1 MKRKYKALI
10 CDVDGTIVS
19 KKIGKLPSEKV
30 TNVIQNAHAKIHIGL
45 ATARPLFLINHITKH
60 LKLTGP
66 SIING
71 GAQVVD
77 VESGVSFWEQSL
89 LHKDLGNIFSALRK
103 LKIPFFINDDGYDIE
118 ISKDYHPKKP
128 YSITTIR
135 ISNDKADAL
144 IAAVKHIP
152 SISAHKFSW
161 QEGAMGVSINHA
173 NATKQHAILEIAKAL
188 KIETHEII
196 GVGDSLMI
204 FLFLWHA
211 D

>member
-1 MKRKYKALI
+1 M
-10 CDVDGTIVS
+10 DGTIVS

-30 TNVIQNAHAKIHIGL
+30 TNAIRNANIKIHIGL

-60 LKLTGP
+60 LKLTCP

-89 LHKDLGNIFSALRK
+89 LHEDLENILSALRK
-103 LKIPFFINDDGYDIE
+103 LKISFFINDDGVDVE
-118 ISKDYHPKKP
+118 ISKNYNPKKP
-128 YSITTIR
+128 YSVTTIR

-188 KIETHEII
+188 KIKTHEII
-196 GVGDSLMI
+196 GVGDSYNDFPLLMACG
-204 FLFLWHA
+204 LKVA
-211 D
+211 MGNAV